1 MNGKRILY
9 KKLLA
14 SDCICTEDLR
24 TSKSASA
31 PALSVVPFFSINF
44 LEVDLEKNRLT
55 TVATAVRN
63 KAEAITKRVNI
74 SVEASL

>member
-1 MNGKRILY
+1 MKD
-9 KKLLA
+9 
-14 SDCICTEDLR
+14 SDCTEDR
-24 TSKSASA
+24 ISSSASA

-44 LEVDLEKNRLT
+44 FEVDFEKKRLT
-55 TVATAVRN
+55 TVATEVRN

>member
-14 SDCICTEDLR
+14 SDCTEDR
-24 TSKSASA
+24 TSNSAA
-31 PALSVVPFFSINF
+31 ALSVFPFFSINF
-44 LEVDLEKNRLT
+44 LEVDLEKSRLT

>member
-14 SDCICTEDLR
+14 SDCTEDR
-24 TSKSASA
+24 TSTSASA
-31 PALSVVPFFSINF
+31 PALSVAPFFSINF

-55 TVATAVRN
+55 TVAINVRN
-63 KAEAITKRVNI
+63 KAEATTKRVNI